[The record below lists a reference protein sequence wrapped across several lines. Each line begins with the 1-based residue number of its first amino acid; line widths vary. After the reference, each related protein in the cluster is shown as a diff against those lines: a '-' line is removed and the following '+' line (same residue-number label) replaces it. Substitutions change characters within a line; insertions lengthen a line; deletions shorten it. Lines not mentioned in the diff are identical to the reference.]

1 MADSRCIR
9 WRRPAGRGSRGI
21 GWAHLTFVAVLFL
34 AVAPCRSSEISL
46 LAGVN
51 RDTITVGDLITFRV
65 RVSRGADDQVEV
77 LSEGPFPGPFEVRD
91 VRPPAVRESGRDGI
105 EEIRDFVITLYRA
118 GEFEVPPLILRF
130 RTANGDTGRLR
141 SSPVPV
147 VVQSLK
153 PEDLSDI
160 IEKKLTTMEF
170 PGQVPL
176 WAWVAAACLLAVAA
190 AAIWYGRR
198 RRRRPREEP
207 PSPPVDWRAELEK
220 IARMGLVDRGEYKHY
235 YTLLS
240 ELFRRY
246 LEACAGIDAME
257 RTTFEIMW
265 DLRHHPIGS
274 GCAVDVEGLLSEA
287 DKVKF
292 AKFRPPRTT
301 ASEAVA
307 RVRDL
312 MDLIDSTPLE
322 RGPVSV
328 AEPQPA
334 TAEGSP

>member
-1 MADSRCIR
+1 M
-9 WRRPAGRGSRGI
+9 
-21 GWAHLTFVAVLFL
+21 GWAHLAFAAVLFL
-34 AVAPCRSSEISL
+34 SVAPCRSSEISL

-51 RDTITVGDLITFRV
+51 RDTITVGDPITFRV
-65 RVSRGADDQVEV
+65 RVWRGADDHVEV

-91 VRPPAVRESGRDGI
+91 VRPPTVRGSGSDGI
-105 EEIRDFVITLYRA
+105 EETRDFVITLYRT
-118 GEFEVPPLILRF
+118 GEFEVPPLVLRF
-130 RTANGDTGRLR
+130 RTAAGDTGRIR

-147 VVQSLK
+147 VVQSVK

-160 IEKKLTTMEF
+160 RDIKPPVEIAVR
-170 PGQVPL
+170 VPL

-190 AAIWYGRR
+190 AAIWYGRW

-207 PSPPVDWRAELEK
+207 PPPPVDWRAELEK
-220 IARMGLVDRGEYKHY
+220 IARMGLVDRGEYKQY

-246 LEACAGIDAME
+246 LEARAGIDAME
-257 RTTFEIMW
+257 RTTFEIVW
-265 DLRHHPIGS
+265 DLRDGPIGS

-287 DKVKF
+287 DMVKF
-292 AKFRPPRTT
+292 AKFRPPETT
-301 ASEAVA
+301 ASGAVA

-312 MDLIDSTPLE
+312 MDRIDSTPLE
-322 RGPVSV
+322 RAPVSA

-334 TAEGSP
+334 AAEGSP